1 MTIKMFKS
9 IIISL
14 SVAINFLGI
23 LRGPSDFAEG
33 SYQGFRYVF
42 KCYELGPII
51 CPEVHIV

>member
-1 MTIKMFKS
+1 MFKS

-33 SYQGFRYVF
+33 SYQDFIYVL
-42 KCYELGPII
+42 KCYELGSII
-51 CPEVHIV
+51 LHIV